1 MEMAEKVFE
10 TLISNLR
17 PSNEFLNFQLQVIHL
32 AYFFVIVIVFVVAY
46 GVSTQVMLFPN
57 YPIDYQ
63 TFKDV
68 ILSPWFKV
76 LQQMDE
82 YEVITGTISNSAH
95 NFIVSFPFTEHL
107 SSLIL

>member
-1 MEMAEKVFE
+1 MFIEWIFE
-10 TLISNLR
+10 
-17 PSNEFLNFQLQVIHL
+17 LQVIHL

-46 GVSTQVMLFPN
+46 GVSTQIMLFPN
-57 YPIDYQ
+57 YSIDYQ

-82 YEVITGTISNSAH
+82 YEIITGTISTLLRSS
-95 NFIVSFPFTEHL
+95 SFSFGITEHRNPL
-107 SSLIL
+107 FYESGWHK